1 MPSQTPD
8 SDTEFALQVRAY
20 LRDMLPAD
28 MAKRGRTDVHPSR
41 EDQLG
46 ITALLAGVGWS
57 VPNWPVEYGGP
68 GWSAQRRMLFEEELM
83 LAGAPP
89 NNIQGV
95 SLVAPVVYTFGT
107 EAQKARYLAPIREGR
122 EFWAQGFSEPGS
134 GSDLASLRTRAVLDG
149 DGPDAVYVVN
159 GQKIWTSDAFM
170 ADMLFTLVRTDPLVK
185 AQRGISFL
193 LIALNS
199 PGVTVRTIPSIDE
212 GESLCEVF
220 FDDVRVPVA
229 NLIGEE
235 GRGWDYAK
243 FLLGTERVGVAEV
256 PRNKR
261 NLATL
266 ATMAAQ
272 APSGTPGISLY
283 ADPVFRSRIARLEI
297 DLLALEAAAVQ
308 TLAID
313 DQSPLTPSALKI
325 HGTELMQAIL
335 GLQVETLGGHAGA
348 FYPHDAAG
356 PSPGP
361 EHAPGVTAEYLFRR
375 CMTIL
380 GGSNEI
386 QKNII
391 AKLLF
396 SGQQPSLPT
405 LSEDQLMLQQSAERC
420 AADYRDA
427 PWSDRADGDP
437 ARAHKRWRKLADTGL
452 LGLGIA
458 EDIGGYGGSDQDLAV
473 LCETLGGVTE
483 PLGTCAI
490 APGLLLARS
499 AWSIDRQRAVIQALV
514 AGEQVVAFAHAE
526 AESAGQGAAEMT
538 ACRAQ
543 ASAGGFRLDGAK
555 CAVAGGPIAD
565 AFIVSARSA
574 GQPGDAGGLSLF
586 WLPRNTPGLTCLNY
600 RSIDGQVL
608 ADLRLDGVALDED
621 ALLSP
626 LDQAL
631 PAIEHALDLLT
642 TMACAGAVGTMDQL
656 LTLTRDYLQT
666 RQQFG
671 APLASFQALQHR
683 VAEMYG
689 EIALSRA
696 LVQRAVAALAG
707 GPAPRALLAA
717 AAKSRTGR
725 AGFFVGSQAVQLHG
739 GIGMTQACAVGGH
752 FKHLHMF
759 EASWGNSQ
767 YQSQRF
773 ARLTDSNPAVHP
785 RDSALT

>member
-8 SDTEFALQVRAY
+8 SDAEFALQVRAY
-20 LRDMLPAD
+20 LRDKLPAD
-28 MAKRGRTDVHPSR
+28 MARRGLTDVHPSR

-46 ITALLAGVGWS
+46 ITALLAGAGWS

-95 SLVAPVVYTFGT
+95 SLVGPVVYTFGT

-199 PGVTVRTIPSIDE
+199 PGVTVRPIQSIDD

-261 NLATL
+261 NIATL

-335 GLQVETLGGHAGA
+335 GLQVETLGGPRPRARRDGGV
-348 FYPHDAAG
+348 PVQTLHDHPGRLDRDPEEHHRQAA
-356 PSPGP
+356 
-361 EHAPGVTAEYLFRR
+361 V
-375 CMTIL
+375 L
-380 GGSNEI
+380 G
-386 QKNII
+386 
-391 AKLLF
+391 
-396 SGQQPSLPT
+396 
-405 LSEDQLMLQQSAERC
+405 SAAI
-420 AADYRDA
+420 AADAVRR
-427 PWSDRADGDP
+427 PAD
-437 ARAHKRWRKLADTGL
+437 
-452 LGLGIA
+452 
-458 EDIGGYGGSDQDLAV
+458 
-473 LCETLGGVTE
+473 
-483 PLGTCAI
+483 
-490 APGLLLARS
+490 
-499 AWSIDRQRAVIQALV
+499 
-514 AGEQVVAFAHAE
+514 
-526 AESAGQGAAEMT
+526 
-538 ACRAQ
+538 
-543 ASAGGFRLDGAK
+543 
-555 CAVAGGPIAD
+555 
-565 AFIVSARSA
+565 
-574 GQPGDAGGLSLF
+574 
-586 WLPRNTPGLTCLNY
+586 
-600 RSIDGQVL
+600 
-608 ADLRLDGVALDED
+608 
-621 ALLSP
+621 
-626 LDQAL
+626 
-631 PAIEHALDLLT
+631 
-642 TMACAGAVGTMDQL
+642 
-656 LTLTRDYLQT
+656 
-666 RQQFG
+666 
-671 APLASFQALQHR
+671 
-683 VAEMYG
+683 
-689 EIALSRA
+689 
-696 LVQRAVAALAG
+696 
-707 GPAPRALLAA
+707 A
-717 AAKSRTGR
+717 AAKRR
-725 AGFFVGSQAVQLHG
+725 AL
-739 GIGMTQACAVGGH
+739 
-752 FKHLHMF
+752 
-759 EASWGNSQ
+759 
-767 YQSQRF
+767 RR
-773 ARLTDSNPAVHP
+773 RLP
-785 RDSALT
+785 